1 MTITEAARVDGAIFE
16 EVAVVSG
23 AGSLFDWAAGAS
35 GIPVGRTGLKLC
47 AGFAPTEKSAHRMVQ
62 MTALQSRWRLMGSNL
77 AAEFS
82 GTQAIGCD

>member
-16 EVAVVSG
+16 EVAVASKV
-23 AGSLFDWAAGAS
+23 GSVFELAAGES

-47 AGFAPTEKSAHRMVQ
+47 AGFAPAEKSAHRIVQ
-62 MTALQSRWRLMGSNL
+62 MMALQSHWRLIGSNL